1 MFDMANPSD
10 AGLFLATLIRICRSR
25 IIAEADKNKQEL
37 EKENMIGNDE
47 KDMLQRNENLCMYSC
62 YNLTTLSALPYQ

>member
-25 IIAEADKNKQEL
+25 IIAEADKNKKKL
-37 EKENMIGNDE
+37 KVENIIGSDE
-47 KDMLQRNENLCMYSC
+47 KDVLQRGGNLYMYVFM
-62 YNLTTLSALPYQ
+62 P